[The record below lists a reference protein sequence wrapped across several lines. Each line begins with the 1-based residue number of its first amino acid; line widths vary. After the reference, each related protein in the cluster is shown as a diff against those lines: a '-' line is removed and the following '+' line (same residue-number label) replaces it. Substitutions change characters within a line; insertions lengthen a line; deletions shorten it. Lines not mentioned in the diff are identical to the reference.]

1 MDLDRARL
9 FARRDELR
17 RVIYGTPGGDT
28 AEAGAELAVVEQE
41 LDELDARDA
50 RERLERF
57 NRRGNDSQAAAAAS
71 VASGTS
77 EPSEP
82 SDASRSRW
90 WRRPAFV
97 GAGALA
103 VAAIGITVAVAIGS
117 PPNLAD
123 PPRGLEVFDRG
134 RDAVDAGPRAFVAV
148 LGTEAAATFRS
159 IGHAVGHDVWVFRDD
174 GDVCMIAQRE
184 QWSSWGANCVTE
196 TEFARRG
203 IRQFITADE
212 FGDQEPPIGLH
223 PSSAVELVWNERS
236 TAVEWSIVPLSNA
249 SVDGVW
255 VFVPAPVDDGPTPM
269 TYDEWSS
276 SGAVAH

>member
-1 MDLDRARL
+1 MSLDRARL

-28 AEAGAELAVVEQE
+28 AEAVAELAVVEQE
-41 LDELDARDA
+41 LKALDERDE
-50 RERLERF
+50 RERLAHTARLD
-57 NRRGNDSQAAAAAS
+57 RGPAAAAAR
-71 VASGTS
+71 VDSGTS
-77 EPSEP
+77 GP
-82 SDASRSRW
+82 SDATRSRR
-90 WRRPAFV
+90 WRRPAIV

-103 VAAIGITVAVAIGS
+103 VAAIGLAVAVAIGS

-134 RDAVDAGPRAFVAV
+134 RGAVDAGPRAFVAV
-148 LGTEAAATFRS
+148 LGSEAAATFRS
-159 IGHAVGHDVWVFRDD
+159 IGHVVGHDVWVFRDD

-276 SGAVAH
+276 SGAVAR

>member
-28 AEAGAELAVVEQE
+28 AEAMTELAIVERQ
-41 LDELDARDA
+41 LAELDARDE
-50 RERLERF
+50 RERLARSARLER
-57 NRRGNDSQAAAAAS
+57 GAAAAAAS
-71 VASGTS
+71 VTSGT
-77 EPSEP
+77 SEP
-82 SDASRSRW
+82 SDASRPHW
-90 WRRPAFV
+90 WRRPAIV
-97 GAGALA
+97 GAGVLA
-103 VAAIGITVAVAIGS
+103 VAAIGLGIAIAIGS
-117 PPNLAD
+117 SPNLGD
-123 PPRGLEVFDRG
+123 SPRGLEVFDRG

-148 LGTEAAATFRS
+148 LGTEAVSTFRS

-212 FGDQEPPIGLH
+212 FGDQEPPVGLH
-223 PSSAVELVWNERS
+223 PASAVELVWTERS
-236 TAVEWSIVPLSNA
+236 TGVEWSIVPLTEA

-276 SGAVAH
+276 SGAVAR